1 MKALLLLAATLGTLQ
16 ASQIPIWQ
24 SDLANLSKWVICANG
39 GAEAT
44 TTSEDRAAKFTSRSA
59 LAPNVW
65 LSMTSKQTFP
75 VKAGEEAT
83 ITVRAKGEGAGRA
96 FVCLTFEPAG
106 GQSRFYL
113 PGGAFD
119 WKEVSQTVPI
129 PPEAAT
135 ARVLIGVESETS
147 ALWVSSISITPP
159 ATPRTNLAA
168 HWQNRTHPRV
178 FPQAKPPST
187 ELTGLDV
194 SKLNR
199 DELLLATTL
208 QGLINT
214 TQPRIYLYHNDRD
227 RFWARWLVEGGYI
240 KVFHD
245 VPDLS
250 ALIAAYR
257 KDIPGVIAYDPAL
270 PASVHAAVMI
280 GSMEGL
286 PATSISTA
294 EKFQLPVSTNL
305 AGRWKR
311 NVDAYR
317 DVWTKYRDR
326 FEQHVLAVHHPEMT
340 QQGPRDYFVQQKIFT
355 FWVSGNADNEP
366 GADPS
371 AELDF
376 AHEVLAST
384 PPNIPIMGWW
394 SFGDHKGLLEYDAV
408 RLSSSYAK
416 YLAGSEFCTNL
427 SVLSGIPAGAA
438 FTQRKTPAISAPEKK
453 LAVSLSVLDSGDSQW
468 YWQQYQPG
476 FWEDPARGKTPINW
490 SLNPTVAD
498 IMPPLLAWFYK
509 TATPNDLFFCALS
522 GLGYM
527 NPRVYASRFRP
538 EDRERIW
545 SEYVE
550 ETGHYMKE
558 LDLSLVELYAG
569 SWSEPRGAMEEIY
582 RRFTKGIPDLKG
594 ILSDFGR
601 QDDTTGDNAVEIVDG
616 KPVFHTLMRWLTWTQ
631 QDQLSSQLNK
641 ESESVDFTVKELLDH
656 APTQRPAVMSG
667 LILSWTMSPK
677 LVKRVAEKLPPDVQL
692 MNADQ
697 LVERW
702 KQLPTK

>member
-1 MKALLLLAATLGTLQ
+1 MKALIIIAAALGTLQ
-16 ASQIPIWQ
+16 AAEKPLWE
-24 SDLANLSKWVICANG
+24 SDLSDLSRWNISANG
-39 GAEAT
+39 GADASAT
-44 TTSEDRAAKFTSRSA
+44 ADKDAIKFTSRSP

-65 LSMTSKQTFP
+65 LSMSSKETFP
-75 VKAGEEAT
+75 VKPGEEAT
-83 ITVRAKGEGAGRA
+83 ITVRAQGEAAGRA
-96 FVCLTFEPAG
+96 FACLTFEPAG

-113 PGGAFD
+113 PGGNFD
-119 WKEVSQTVPI
+119 WKEVSQTVPV
-129 PPEAAT
+129 PPEAT
-135 ARVLIGVESETS
+135 SARVLIGVESETS
-147 ALWVSSISITPP
+147 ALRVSRISITPP
-159 ATPRTNLAA
+159 ATPRTGLQA
-168 HWQNRTHPRV
+168 HWQKRSHPRV
-178 FPQAKPPST
+178 FPQAKVPAA
-187 ELTGLDV
+187 ELTALDV

-214 TQPRIYLYHNDRD
+214 GQPRVYLYHNDRD
-227 RFWARWLVEGGYI
+227 RFWARCLMEGGYV
-240 KVFHD
+240 KAFHD
-245 VPDLS
+245 VADLP
-250 ALIAAYR
+250 ALIALYR
-257 KDIPGVIAYDPAL
+257 KEITGVIVYDPAL

-286 PATSISTA
+286 PATGLDLA
-294 EKFQLPVSTNL
+294 NKLQLPIVTNL
-305 AGRWKR
+305 AGRWTR

-355 FWVSGNADNEP
+355 FWVSGNADVEP
-366 GADPS
+366 GADPA

-427 SVLSGIPAGAA
+427 SVLSGIPAGMV
-438 FTQRKTPAISAPEKK
+438 FRQRDTPPVTAPENK
-453 LAVSLSVLDSGDSQW
+453 LAVSLNVLDSGDSQW

-476 FWEDPARGKTPINW
+476 FWEDPARGKFPINW

-538 EDRERIW
+538 EDRKRIW
-545 SEYVE
+545 SEYVA

-558 LDLSLVELYAG
+558 LDLPLLELYAG
-569 SWSEPRGAMEEIY
+569 SWSEPRGAMEDIY
-582 RRFTKGIPDLKG
+582 QHFTKGIPDLQG

-601 QDDTTGDNAVEIVDG
+601 QDDTTGENAIEIVDG
-616 KPVFHTLMRWLTWTQ
+616 RPVFHTLMRWLTWTQ

-641 ESESVDFTVKELLDH
+641 EDESVDYTVKELLDH
-656 APTQRPAVMSG
+656 APKQRPAVMSG

-677 LVKRVAEKLPPDVQL
+677 LVQRVAEKLPPDVQL

-702 KQLPTK
+702 KQLPKK